1 MKIPGK
7 NRLAGLAFAVL
18 VLGGLLF
25 WLIVMKD
32 PWRLPQGDWTR
43 YKKLFVSP
51 EGRVIDTG
59 NGGVTH
65 SEGQGYG
72 MILAE
77 AYGDRAT
84 FDRIWTWTKQNLQT
98 RPDDKLISWLWKP
111 SAEEGGG
118 SVADPNNASDAEIL
132 IAWALV
138 RASKRWGIYAY
149 EQAAAGILVELR
161 RLAVKDTPHGPV
173 LLPGVQGFV
182 QDNGLVLNPSYYI
195 FPAFD
200 LISKT
205 FPGGGWDQLGQSG
218 LSVIQGAGFG
228 KWKLSPDWVLDVDGS
243 YELKAPFPPDFGY
256 NAIRIPLHIAWR
268 DPRSPLLAPFADF
281 WQGFPDLSGMP
292 STVNLETDS
301 FGPDPALPGM
311 QAIARFVLAC
321 RQGKPLIV
329 RDIPPLM
336 PDETYYSA
344 SLKLLTKVA
353 IRESLGGKR

>member
-1 MKIPGK
+1 MPGK
-7 NRLAGLAFAVL
+7 SLMAGLAFAVL
-18 VLGGLLF
+18 VLGGLLY
-25 WLIVMKD
+25 WLIVMND
-32 PWRLPQGDWTR
+32 PWRLPRGDWSR
-43 YKKLFVSP
+43 YKKHFVSP

-59 NGGVTH
+59 NGGITH

-84 FDRIWTWTKQNLQT
+84 FDRIWNWTKTNLQT
-98 RPDDKLISWLWKP
+98 RPDDKLFSWLWRP
-111 SAEEGGG
+111 SSEGG

-138 RASKRWGIYAY
+138 RASKRWGVYAY
-149 EQAAAGILVELR
+149 EQAAAGILVELK

-173 LLPGVQGFV
+173 LLPGVQGFDL
-182 QDNGLVLNPSYYI
+182 DNALIINPSYYI

-200 LISKT
+200 AVSKT
-205 FPGGGWDQLGQSG
+205 FPGGGWNQLGMSG
-218 LSVIQGAGFG
+218 LAMIPASRFG
-228 KWKLSPDWVLDVDGS
+228 KWSLIPDWVRDEGGI
-243 YELKAPFPPDFGY
+243 YGLKTQFPPDFGY
-256 NAIRIPLHIAWR
+256 NAIRVPLHIAWS

-281 WQGFPDLSGMP
+281 WQEFPGLSGMP
-292 STVNLETDS
+292 STVNVETGA

-336 PDETYYSA
+336 PDEPYYSA

-353 IRESLGGKR
+353 VRESLGGKL